1 MNLNRLRA
9 FRAVAQT
16 GSVTKAAER
25 LHMTQPG
32 VSRLLSELERELGL
46 LLFARER
53 QRLLLTPEGQ
63 MFLQETQRALA
74 AVDEIVEVARDIRTL
89 KGAHIRIVTHAM
101 TAFGIVPAA
110 TKILTRR
117 HPQVRITVEIKDLRD
132 IPDWIARGPFDIGLA
147 YASFDDPRVENE
159 PLATLK
165 GMLVLP
171 KGHRLARRRIVSVRD
186 LKGERM
192 VLPPVGNPDRVRIGA
207 AFESAGVA
215 LDGAIDTGT
224 AFSACQFVA
233 AGLGLAIIDPLTF
246 RVASSLGLTARPFR
260 PSVPMPVS
268 SFFPAGRPR
277 SAVVQAFNDAAR
289 TAVQAAT

>member
-9 FRAVAQT
+9 FRAVVQT

-25 LHMTQPG
+25 LRMTQPG

-53 QRLLLTPEGQ
+53 QRLRLTPEGQ
-63 MFLQETQRALA
+63 TFLQETQRALA
-74 AVDEIVEVARDIRTL
+74 AVDEIIEVARDIRTL

-110 TKILTRR
+110 TKILMRR
-117 HPQVRITVEIKDLRD
+117 YPQVRITVEIKDLRD

-147 YASFDDPRVENE
+147 YAAFDDPRVENE
-159 PLATLK
+159 LLATLK
-165 GMLVLP
+165 GVLVLP
-171 KGHRLARRRIVSVRD
+171 KGHHLARKRIISVRD
-186 LKGERM
+186 LQRERM
-192 VLPPVGNPDRVRIGA
+192 VLPPPGNPDRVRIGA
-207 AFESAGVA
+207 AFESAGVT

-233 AGLGLAIIDPLTF
+233 EGLGLAIVDPLTF
-246 RVASSLGLTARPFR
+246 RVASTHGLIARPFR
-260 PSVPMPVS
+260 PSVLMPVS
-268 SFFPAGRPR
+268 SFCPSGRPR
-277 SAVVQAFNDAAR
+277 SAVVQAFTSAAKK
-289 TAVQAAT
+289 TVQSAT